1 MEARPRFTS
10 ETIFRGTLEVAGHIR
25 VAVHTIVKW
34 PKRDE

>member
-1 MEARPRFTS
+1 MEARPRFTV
-10 ETIFRGTLEVAGHIR
+10 GTLEVAGHIR